1 MKYQNLKFLSKANI
15 KGNKNSGAIVIL
27 TCLLVIAITIIS
39 CFSIVTVKAV
49 NEYKEDYKA
58 RALELDPWL
67 KPITDSAISAISNI
81 DHVQSVDD
89 VTGLRSVCAFDIL
102 NIEDEEGDFNEFDEQ
117 FKSQNCFVYAC
128 GLVGNE
134 KKKVISGDNLD
145 DSPVFSCIVPS
156 LFYPFDDEDNI
167 NYENLNYI
175 DGTRLIGKTI
185 TIKGY
190 NDNMEFPYNYSNA
203 DGNGNSDAILP
214 SPEFKLKVV
223 GTYYCSPTA
232 SGYFADI
239 YVSRETDLL
248 MTKMTMEGAGI
259 NLTSNDSDIAKWWN
273 TPSLHTYFVVVD
285 DYNNLS
291 EVFNE
296 IRNMGYDIANSP
308 SQLIKDSI
316 VLMANLFSTVGV
328 FLILAIGILTI
339 VILVQSSISSIKQRK
354 GSIGLMKAIGYKNRQ
369 IFACLCYEQLYLTI
383 KAFLIGGTLS
393 ALFVTVTNYIF
404 SHKSYQ
410 DMLYIIDWNLFL
422 TYLGISLATA
432 IIVPLLCQIIS
443 LKILINVQPREA
455 MSTN

>member
-1 MKYQNLKFLSKANI
+1 MKYQCLKFLSKANI
-15 KGNKNSGAIVIL
+15 KGNKNSGAITIL

-39 CFSIVTVKAV
+39 CFSVVTVKAV

-67 KPITDSAISAISNI
+67 KPLTDSAISAISNVN
-81 DHVQSVDD
+81 HVQSVDD
-89 VTGLRSVCAFDIL
+89 VTGLRGTCAFDIL
-102 NIEDEEGDFNEFDEQ
+102 NIDDDFNELNEQ

-134 KKKVISGDNLD
+134 KKNVIAGDNLD

-156 LFYPFDDEDNI
+156 LFYPFEDEDNI
-167 NYENLNYI
+167 YYENLDYI
-175 DGTRLIGKTI
+175 DGTSLIGKTI

-190 NDNMEFPYNYSNA
+190 SDSIEFSYNYSNV
-203 DGNGNSDAILP
+203 DGNGNIDASLP
-214 SPEFKLKVV
+214 SPEFKLNVV

-248 MTKMTMEGAGI
+248 MTKMTMEAAGI
-259 NLTSNDSDIAKWWN
+259 NLASNDSDLAKWWN

-285 DYNNLS
+285 DYNSLS
-291 EVFNE
+291 NVFNE
-296 IRNMGYDIANSP
+296 ISSMGYDIANSP

-339 VILVQSSISSIKQRK
+339 VILVQSSISSIKERK
-354 GSIGLMKAIGYKNRQ
+354 GAIGLMKAIGYKNRQ
-369 IFACLCYEQLYLTI
+369 IFACLCYERLYLTI
-383 KAFLIGGTLS
+383 KAFLIGGALS
-393 ALFVTVTNYIF
+393 ALFVTLTNYIF

-422 TYLGISLATA
+422 TYLGISLAIA

-443 LKILINVQPREA
+443 LKMLVKIQPREA
-455 MSTN
+455 MSAN